1 MPNTEVSENPVVLDS
16 SKKRKLSVA
25 DTVSTM
31 PTADSSK
38 LLVKRLS
45 EKAKLPFRVSPQ
57 AAGYDLYS
65 AVEMV
70 VPAKGKALVNTDI
83 SIALP
88 EGTYGRVAP
97 RSGLALKHFL
107 DCGAGVIDADFRG
120 PVGVLL
126 FNFGDEDYKV
136 KEGERIAQLIL
147 ERIYTPEV
155 VETDVN
161 IS

>member
-25 DTVSTM
+25 DTVSTI

-70 VPAKGKALVNTDI
+70 VPAKGKALINTDI

-107 DCGAGVIDADFRG
+107 DCGAGVIDADYRG

>member
-25 DTVSTM
+25 DTVSTI

-38 LLVKRLS
+38 LRVKRLS
-45 EKAKLPFRVSPQ
+45 EKAKLPYRVSPQ
-57 AAGYDLYS
+57 AA
-65 AVEMV
+65 
-70 VPAKGKALVNTDI
+70 ALINTDI

-97 RSGLALKHFL
+97 RSGL
-107 DCGAGVIDADFRG
+107 VIDADFRG

-126 FNFGDEDYKV
+126 FNFSDEDYK
-136 KEGERIAQLIL
+136 
-147 ERIYTPEV
+147 
-155 VETDVN
+155 
-161 IS
+161 